1 MLHQR
6 VEGFLREENERN
18 AKNVTDT
25 LRTGCPFFCY
35 GDEENAH
42 RACTNEHLTTA
53 NQSEI
58 RRAYLASVHRCR
70 EEGLP
75 GQAFWMC
82 FGKQEAD
89 HDGG

>member
-25 LRTGCPFFCY
+25 LRTGCPFFMWCA
-35 GDEENAH
+35 GSAERKDAGKTF
-42 RACTNEHLTTA
+42 C
-53 NQSEI
+53 I
-58 RRAYLASVHRCR
+58 
-70 EEGLP
+70 
-75 GQAFWMC
+75 C